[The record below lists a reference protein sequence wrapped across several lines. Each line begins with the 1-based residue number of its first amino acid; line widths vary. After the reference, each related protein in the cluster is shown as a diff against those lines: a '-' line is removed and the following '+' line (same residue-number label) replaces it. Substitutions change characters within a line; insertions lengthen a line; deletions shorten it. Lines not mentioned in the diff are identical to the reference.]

1 MLTKC
6 YISLGSNLNRPA
18 RQISKAIKALNQ
30 LPATHLLQVAPFYRS
45 RAVGPC
51 IQADYLNTVAELA
64 TGLDALTLLKK
75 LQNIEQVQGRRRI
88 IRWGPR
94 SLDLDILL
102 YGQRTVNNTK
112 LTIPHPRMHLRNFV
126 LLPLADIAPNLVL
139 PDGRPLCRLLANC
152 PSEGIVRLDA
162 GECRGSTG

>member
-6 YISLGSNLNRPA
+6 YIGLGSNLNRPA
-18 RQISKAIKALNQ
+18 RQISKAIKALKQ

-45 RAVGPC
+45 RAVGPG
-51 IQADYLNTVAELA
+51 IQTDYLNTVAELA

-75 LQNIEQVQGRRRI
+75 LQTIEQAQGRRRI
-88 IRWGPR
+88 IHWGPR
-94 SLDLDILL
+94 TLDLDILL
-102 YGQRTVNNTK
+102 YGQRTVNSAR

-139 PDGRPLCRLLANC
+139 PDGRPLRRLLANC
-152 PSEGIVRLDA
+152 RSEGIVRLDA
-162 GECRGSTG
+162 GECRGSAG